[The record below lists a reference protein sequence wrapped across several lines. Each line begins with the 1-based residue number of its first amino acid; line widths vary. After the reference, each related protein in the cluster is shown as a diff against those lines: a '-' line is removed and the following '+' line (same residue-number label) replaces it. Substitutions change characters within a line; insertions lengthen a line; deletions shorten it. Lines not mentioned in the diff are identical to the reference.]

1 MSKTHNQSQILMEI
15 TIIEVVANIISK
27 TSGFLWSYLVT
38 YLCLGSTFYF
48 SFKLKFF
55 QFKALKQS
63 ISVLKEDK
71 KYNKN
76 DGSISNFQ
84 ALTATI
90 AGAVGLGNIAGVAIA
105 IQIGGPGAVFWMW
118 VTALIGMAVRYAET
132 FLAIYYQESSKDG
145 KKHFGG
151 PIYYIK
157 KGLKKKYHF
166 LATFFAIFTFI
177 GAAGTGALYQSN
189 QVASIL
195 SSEFGIAEYIT
206 GITICILVAMVIFGG
221 IKRIGSVTEKLV
233 PIMCIS
239 YVGVALILILLNI
252 SVIPE
257 VLFSI
262 VKNAFII
269 DSAIGGGIGS
279 VIAIGVQRAIFS
291 NESGLGTTPVIY
303 GAVKKSKDIVK
314 QASVSVL
321 SPFIDTIIV
330 CSATALI
337 ILIAGNNATHQS
349 GEITGILLTV
359 QSFSDL
365 MLPHAAIFI
374 AIIASLLAFSTMIT
388 WAYYGEI
395 SFTYLFGAKSS
406 FIYKIFFLTAI
417 FIGSINELQLIINA
431 SDLLIALMVIPN
443 VIALILLRKVIFKNT
458 FKKLIK
464 NAGN

>member
-1 MSKTHNQSQILMEI
+1 MMSKTHNQSQILMEI

-27 TSGFLWSYLVT
+27 TNGFLWSYLVT
-38 YLCLGSTFYF
+38 YLCLGSAFYF

-177 GAAGTGALYQSN
+177 GGFQL
-189 QVASIL
+189 
-195 SSEFGIAEYIT
+195 
-206 GITICILVAMVIFGG
+206 
-221 IKRIGSVTEKLV
+221 R
-233 PIMCIS
+233 
-239 YVGVALILILLNI
+239 
-252 SVIPE
+252 
-257 VLFSI
+257 
-262 VKNAFII
+262 
-269 DSAIGGGIGS
+269 
-279 VIAIGVQRAIFS
+279 
-291 NESGLGTTPVIY
+291 
-303 GAVKKSKDIVK
+303 
-314 QASVSVL
+314 
-321 SPFIDTIIV
+321 
-330 CSATALI
+330 
-337 ILIAGNNATHQS
+337 
-349 GEITGILLTV
+349 
-359 QSFSDL
+359 
-365 MLPHAAIFI
+365 
-374 AIIASLLAFSTMIT
+374 
-388 WAYYGEI
+388 
-395 SFTYLFGAKSS
+395 KSS
-406 FIYKIFFLTAI
+406 MSFFNI
-417 FIGSINELQLIINA
+417 Q
-431 SDLLIALMVIPN
+431 
-443 VIALILLRKVIFKNT
+443 
-458 FKKLIK
+458 KKCGQGFVVETRPAEAWHEHAK
-464 NAGN
+464 RA